1 MVLQRHARGRAGRKW
16 WARIKRVKIREA
28 AGTSGNT
35 PPPPL
40 HPTPLHSTPLHSTP
54 LRFTPLHP
62 TIPHTTSP
70 ALRLQTLARGMIARE
85 VFRHRHE
92 NAYRTLVEGPACL
105 LIQSTWRMHAQYTLR

>member
-16 WARIKRVKIREA
+16 WARIKQVKIREA
-28 AGTSGNT
+28 A
-35 PPPPL
+35 
-40 HPTPLHSTPLHSTP
+40 
-54 LRFTPLHP
+54 
-62 TIPHTTSP
+62 

-105 LIQSTWRMHAQYTLR
+105 LIQTTWRMHAQYSLR